1 MLPSG
6 AAERRPCCTGALE
19 GIEAFADAG
28 ANQLVLV
35 MARLKSGSVLP
46 DRPPKGL
53 ARLEARRKC
62 CPRLRHRTDTVALP
76 THPRVKLRK
85 RLWFP
90 LAPTNVILSIGW
102 RRTSL

>member
-6 AAERRPCCTGALE
+6 AAEQRPCCTGALE

-62 CPRLRHRTDTVALP
+62 CARFAPPHRHCCPANTP
-76 THPRVKLRK
+76 PC
-85 RLWFP
+85 
-90 LAPTNVILSIGW
+90 
-102 RRTSL
+102 

>member
-46 DRPPKGL
+46 GQHTPVLSFANLFGFRWPNPTSTSPSGGGGPACEEAKG
-53 ARLEARRKC
+53 A
-62 CPRLRHRTDTVALP
+62 D
-76 THPRVKLRK
+76 
-85 RLWFP
+85 
-90 LAPTNVILSIGW
+90 
-102 RRTSL
+102 